1 MTSYGRNFE
10 VTVPPRGENRKGR
23 FFNGEGAAFPIG
35 TPVIIDTASPENA
48 LGLVPVTLADGAQD
62 APVNSAGGI
71 AIYEYG
77 PNAFAGD
84 DTELTVYSDKDLVPD
99 LAAVQVISG
108 DYIKVRFKNTVAT
121 TFLNTRAYAGR
132 VMVAGVGAT
141 PTVAVGDMLTPQGTP
156 TDIVGY
162 WQETATASEAWLH
175 VTKVDSA
182 RDEVEAQ
189 MAF

>member
-23 FFNGEGAAFPIG
+23 FYNAEGADFPIG
-35 TPVIIDTASPENA
+35 APVVASNGAENA
-48 LGLVPVTLADGAQD
+48 LGLAPVTLAAGAQN
-62 APVNSAGGI
+62 APANSQGGI

-77 PNAFAGD
+77 PNAYAGD
-84 DTELTVYSDKDLVPD
+84 DTELTTYSDKDLVPD
-99 LAAVQVISG
+99 GAAVQVISG
-108 DYIKVRFKNTVAT
+108 DYVKVRFRNTVAS
-121 TFLNTRAYAGR
+121 TFLNTRSYAGR

-141 PTVAVGDMLTPQGTP
+141 PTVAVGDLLTPATTP
-156 TDIVGY
+156 NDTNGY
-162 WQETATASEAWLH
+162 WQETATAAEAWLI